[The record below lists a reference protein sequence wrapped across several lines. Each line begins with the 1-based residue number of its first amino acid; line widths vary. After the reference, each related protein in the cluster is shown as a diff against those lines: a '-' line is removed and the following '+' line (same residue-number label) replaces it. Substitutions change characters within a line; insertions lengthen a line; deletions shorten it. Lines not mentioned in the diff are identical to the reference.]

1 MENIKDAQNE
11 MSKNYANGSTG
22 IIISGIVWLIS
33 ALIIVFASPK
43 SGVWS
48 LLIGG
53 ALIFPLSLL
62 VNKLIGLSDS
72 HSKDNPLGKLAMEGT
87 FLMLMCIPIALLLSL
102 QNIEWFF
109 QAMLMIIGGRY
120 LTFQTLYGNKL
131 YWLLGS
137 LLGISAFILFSLKA
151 DAFTSVLTG
160 AIIEIVFGSYMFFN
174 FKKTQ
179 TKQH

>member
-43 SGVWS
+43 LGVWS

-109 QAMLMIIGGRY
+109 QAMIMIIGGRY

-131 YWLLGS
+131 YWLLGI

-151 DAFTSVLTG
+151 DAFSSVLTG
-160 AIIEIVFGSYMFFN
+160 AIIEIVLGSYMFFN

-179 TKQH
+179 TK

>member
-1 MENIKDAQNE
+1 
-11 MSKNYANGSTG
+11 
-22 IIISGIVWLIS
+22 
-33 ALIIVFASPK
+33 
-43 SGVWS
+43 
-48 LLIGG
+48 
-53 ALIFPLSLL
+53 
-62 VNKLIGLSDS
+62 
-72 HSKDNPLGKLAMEGT
+72 
-87 FLMLMCIPIALLLSL
+87 MLMCIPIALLLSF

-109 QAMLMIIGGRY
+109 QAMIMIIGGRY

-151 DAFTSVLTG
+151 DAFSSVLSG

-179 TKQH
+179 TK